1 MAIQNY
7 SSNYMNRCSIIDY
20 RVIGCNIRP
29 ERGDESFYRISKII
43 YHQGESTRVLSEKR
57 YIAWL
62 VKLIEK
68 IGNLKIAMSVLIT
81 LYQVIIIS
89 NRVVANNMTVRYMTL
104 AHMPFSPLPL

>member
-7 SSNYMNRCSIIDY
+7 SSNYMNRCSII
-20 RVIGCNIRP
+20 VVGCNSRP
-29 ERGDESFYRISKII
+29 EHGDKSFYRISKII

-57 YIAWL
+57 YLAWL

-81 LYQVIIIS
+81 LYQVN
-89 NRVVANNMTVRYMTL
+89 NRVVANNMNVRYITL
-104 AHMPFSPLPL
+104 AHMPFSPLLL